1 MRTIIFVLF
10 MCICLI
16 LYWHF
21 QVTFYWIFIWLDMF
35 SLMII
40 LITIC
45 YAHHCLYLFMYICLI
60 LFLHFQI
67 TFYCTFYTI
76 TNQPYMFLH
85 PFWYV
90 QFGCIFSYL
99 LNINFSL
106 CIVSVLCV
114 VSLYTFCLLHVLLCF
129 VCLLLLLCMF
139 CYVLLSVL
147 AHCVML

>member
-1 MRTIIFVLF
+1 MLCAPLSLF
-10 MCICLI
+10 IHV
-16 LYWHF
+16 Y
-21 QVTFYWIFIWLDMF
+21 MF
-35 SLMII
+35 DIVFALSN
-40 LITIC
+40 
-45 YAHHCLYLFMYICLI
+45 
-60 LFLHFQI
+60 LFLLHFLYYRTLFVSSPSLI
-67 TFYCTFYTI
+67 
-76 TNQPYMFLH
+76 
-85 PFWYV
+85 YV